1 MNNYYLSG
9 ILALAVIGVAAGSFF
24 VLSKNNVFEINSLNT
39 VDNGE
44 KKNFSPKESPEEP
57 KNKKIGEN
65 NDIEPQKPLIN
76 PPAIIK
82 AVYFTAW
89 SAGNSKKIDYLID
102 LAKKT
107 EINAVVIDIKD
118 YSGYVA
124 YDINNEE
131 VEKYKAKKIMIPKI
145 NSLLKKLHDEGIY
158 VIARITVFQDP
169 ILAKARPDLAI
180 HSKTKCQ
187 MSDVKCQMS
196 LSTLW
201 LDHKKLAWIDPAAR
215 EAWTYNIAI
224 AKDAAS
230 RGFDELNFDYIRFAS
245 DGDLNDM
252 FFPFWD
258 EKIPKNKVIKKF
270 FKYLREEL
278 HNVKISADLF
288 GVAVIEKN
296 DLGIGQIIE
305 DSFDY
310 FDYVSPMI
318 YPSHY
323 SAGFFGYKNPSLY
336 PYETVKYSMTSAI
349 ERLKIY
355 RGGTATSSISS
366 SSLYPKI
373 RPWLQNFDLGADY
386 DAQKVRAQ
394 IRASEE
400 SGGFGW
406 LLWNPSNN
414 YTLEALLPN

>member
-187 MSDVKCQMS
+187 MSDVECQMS

-201 LDHKKLAWIDPAAR
+201 LDHKKLAWVDPAAR
-215 EAWTYNIAI
+215 EAWTYNVAI

-366 SSLYPKI
+366 SSLYPKF
-373 RPWLQNFDLGADY
+373 RPWLQDFDLGADY